1 MTIPSIIT
9 TPETTTGSV
18 DPTGTALPRTR
29 RTEGPQDMD
38 GKLLRLGIVIATLV
52 LGIFLV
58 SSIYS
63 NFSHLMEQQSGQAG
77 QPAANNAPAPQ
88 PS

>member
-1 MTIPSIIT
+1 
-9 TPETTTGSV
+9 
-18 DPTGTALPRTR
+18 
-29 RTEGPQDMD
+29 MD